1 MRVGLSWD
9 LDTSRS
15 ANEAWQRALD
25 EIGVANGY
33 GYDSAWMQET
43 RDSAVSC
50 SSPSTFMTAAAA
62 CSSSIQL
69 RAAGIM
75 VNKHHFVRLAE
86 EVVIVDL
93 FSRGRAGMSFAAG
106 SRCGIDPVQVHETID
121 FLLTAWSTDEFR
133 YRGKYIRFP
142 SHIPDSAPEGPSEP
156 SKHGPYVPQW
166 DWGPA
171 TPDFLAVTPKP
182 YSATPPVYVE
192 IDDDPTLEWAARRGI
207 SPFVGADMSTV
218 EATSRLRRYREVAD
232 QAGHRRSAVEPVLER
247 RLEIDG
253 NGGPNVLGGSPWDLI
268 NQIRSIKAQTGISHL
283 VWRRTAEQTGRSD
296 LLVRFA
302 GEVQPMLQA

>member
-15 ANEAWQRALD
+15 ATEAWQMALE

-62 CSSSIQL
+62 RASSIQL

-86 EVVIVDL
+86 EVVIIDL
-93 FSRGRAGMSFAAG
+93 FSRGRAGMSFAAA
-106 SRCGIDPVQVHETID
+106 SRCGIDPGQVHETID

-133 YRGKYIRFP
+133 YRGKYVRFP
-142 SHIPDSAPEGPSEP
+142 RHTPDSAAEGASEP
-156 SKHGPYVPQW
+156 AEHREYVPQW

-171 TPDFLAVTPKP
+171 TPDYLAITPKP
-182 YSATPPVYVE
+182 YSTTPPVYVE
-192 IDDDPTLEWAARRGI
+192 IDDEATLEWAARRSI
-207 SPFVGADMSTV
+207 SPFVRADVPTE
-218 EATSRLRRYREVAD
+218 EAIRRLRRYRQLAD
-232 QAGHRRSAVEPVLER
+232 EAGLRRSAVEPVLER
-247 RLEIDG
+247 RIGIDADG
-253 NGGPNVLGGSPWDLI
+253 TAAVLGGSSPDLI

-283 VWRRTAEQTGRSD
+283 VWRRTAEQTGQSD
-296 LLVRFA
+296 SLLKFA